1 MRTCVLS
8 TAQSSEKGDVLN
20 PLITGV
26 FLEVRVLA
34 HMCTHTD
41 KRAHARLLI
50 IVSHLRR
57 PTVRPTSRMPSSCS
71 GPSWRSPTSRG
82 HPRPRTSDQQT
93 PALDPPTTTYTT
105 MITTMIMGLWRKTL
119 FWFCLFFKWNR
130 LSQLF
135 GFQQAWGQN
144 RYRGWKAWSVFV
156 SVNFYRCNRYDSK
169 ALFIYSRSYI
179 AKCLRRKKRQTGRRK
194 VFHNKH
200 VCCCTQAVCH
210 FFTEELFSSLWG
222 FLILEQNVV
231 ALFNYKGVVNLF

>member
-26 FLEVRVLA
+26 FLEVRVSA

-82 HPRPRTSDQQT
+82 DPRTRTSDQQT
-93 PALDPPTTTYTT
+93 PALDPPTTAYTT
-105 MITTMIMGLWRKTL
+105 MITTMIMGLLRKTL
-119 FWFCLFFKWNR
+119 FFFFVCFLNDIVS
-130 LSQLF
+130 LSSLDF
-135 GFQQAWGQN
+135 NKLGVKISITA
-144 RYRGWKAWSVFV
+144 
-156 SVNFYRCNRYDSK
+156 
-169 ALFIYSRSYI
+169 
-179 AKCLRRKKRQTGRRK
+179 GRRG
-194 VFHNKH
+194 VYFS
-200 VCCCTQAVCH
+200 VLTSIAVVGMIPKPC
-210 FFTEELFSSLWG
+210 S
-222 FLILEQNVV
+222 
-231 ALFNYKGVVNLF
+231 